1 MKVIYNMKYPLSE
14 KEKKMLPKVFSF
26 IKTFYKFN
34 VVKSENFGPYDYRRF
49 IIKRIREKY
58 SIEEFY
64 KYEKIM
70 NKLYWNLYHKLHK
83 KDKLCDMI
91 KNPPKN
97 FQKSFNNKI
106 LNYNHK
112 TKMYHIQ
119 QDYINYF
126 IDYEKRKKNKTEI
139 KIMSAMMDMDLYLSF
154 YKNPKKKIKKMDIFY
169 YPLDYPFPNVNRCFY
184 NENSPKEWINRI
196 KKMYFYYNDDFIDK
210 YWYEFIT
217 PIS

>member
-1 MKVIYNMKYPLSE
+1 MKVIYNMKYSLSE
-14 KEKKMLPKVFSF
+14 KEKKMLPDVFSF

-34 VVKSENFGPYDYRRF
+34 IVKSENFGAYDYRRF

-70 NKLYWNLYHKLHK
+70 NKLYWNLYYKLHK
-83 KDKLCDMI
+83 DDKLCNTMI
-91 KNPPKN
+91 TPPKDIL
-97 FQKSFNNKI
+97 KSFNNKI

-112 TKMYHIQ
+112 TKVYHIQ
-119 QDYINYF
+119 KDF
-126 IDYEKRKKNKTEI
+126 LDYETRKKNKTEI
-139 KIMSAMMDMDLYLSF
+139 KIMSAMMDMNLYLSF
-154 YKNPKKKIKKMDIFY
+154 YKNPEKKIKKMDKFY

-184 NENSPKEWINRI
+184 NENPPKEWINRI
-196 KKMYFYYNDDFIDK
+196 KKMYFYYNDDYIDK
-210 YWYEFIT
+210 YWYEFII

>member
-1 MKVIYNMKYPLSE
+1 V
-14 KEKKMLPKVFSF
+14 KKRRKCF

-34 VVKSENFGPYDYRRF
+34 VVKSEIFSAYEYRRF
-49 IIKRIREKY
+49 IIKRIKEKY

-83 KDKLCDMI
+83 NDKLCNMMTD
-91 KNPPKN
+91 PPKI

-106 LNYNHK
+106 LSYNYK
-112 TKMYHIQ
+112 TKMYHVQ
-119 QDYINYF
+119 RDYIDN
-126 IDYEKRKKNKTEI
+126 ETRKKNKTEI
-139 KIMSAMMDMDLYLSF
+139 KIMSAMMDMNLYLSF
-154 YKNPKKKIKKMDIFY
+154 YKNPEKKIKKMDVFY

-184 NENSPKEWINRI
+184 NENPSKEWINRI
-196 KKMYFYYNDDFIDK
+196 KKMYFYYNDDYIDK

>member
-1 MKVIYNMKYPLSE
+1 MRIIYINNMKYPLNK
-14 KEKKMLPKVFSF
+14 KEKKILPEVFSF

-91 KNPPKN
+91 IKLPRDYNR
-97 FQKSFNNKI
+97 SFNNKLI
-106 LNYNHK
+106 IYNHK
-112 TKMYHIQ
+112 TKMFHIER
-119 QDYINYF
+119 DYI
-126 IDYEKRKKNKTEI
+126 DYKIRREKKLEK
-139 KIMSAMMDMDLYLSF
+139 KIMSAMIDMDLYFSF
-154 YKNPKKKIKKMDIFY
+154 YKNPQKKIKKMDKFY

-184 NENSPKEWINRI
+184 NENPTKEWINRI

>member
-14 KEKKMLPKVFSF
+14 KEKKILPNVFSF

-34 VVKSENFGPYDYRRF
+34 VVNPDSFSAYDYRRL
-49 IIKRIREKY
+49 IIKKIRDKY

-83 KDKLCDMI
+83 KDKLCDMMI
-91 KNPPKN
+91 TPPRDYN
-97 FQKSFNNKI
+97 RSFNNKLI
-106 LNYNHK
+106 IYNHK
-112 TKMYHIQ
+112 TKMFHIER
-119 QDYINYF
+119 DYI
-126 IDYEKRKKNKTEI
+126 DYKIREKKKLEK

-154 YKNPKKKIKKMDIFY
+154 YKNPQKKIKKMDKFY

-184 NENSPKEWINRI
+184 NENPPKEWINRI
-196 KKMYFYYNDDFIDK
+196 KKMYFYYNNDYIDK
-210 YWYEFIT
+210 YWYQFIT

>member
-1 MKVIYNMKYPLSE
+1 MRVIYRMKYLLSE
-14 KEKKMLPKVFSF
+14 KEKKMLPDVFSF

-34 VVKSENFGPYDYRRF
+34 VVKSEIFGAYEYRRF

-83 KDKLCDMI
+83 NDKLCNMMI
-91 KNPPKN
+91 TPPKN

-106 LNYNHK
+106 LSYNYK
-112 TKMYHIQ
+112 TKMYHVQ
-119 QDYINYF
+119 RDYIDN
-126 IDYEKRKKNKTEI
+126 ETRKKNKTEI
-139 KIMSAMMDMDLYLSF
+139 KIMSVMMDMNLYLSF
-154 YKNPKKKIKKMDIFY
+154 YKNPEKKIKKMDKFY

-184 NENSPKEWINRI
+184 NENPPKEWINRI
-196 KKMYFYYNDDFIDK
+196 KKMYFYYNDDYIDK